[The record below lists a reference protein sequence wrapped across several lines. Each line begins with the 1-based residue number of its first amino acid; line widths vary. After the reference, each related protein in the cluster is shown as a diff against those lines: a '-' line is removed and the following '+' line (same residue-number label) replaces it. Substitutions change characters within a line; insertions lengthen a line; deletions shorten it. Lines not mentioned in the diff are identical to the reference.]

1 MSIPKGEV
9 ALQDPP
15 ERGGESAEAGDCEA
29 GDEGEEED
37 FHDVFCLESKCKNNR
52 VNKKI
57 FVHFFLLKSC

>member
-9 ALQDPP
+9 ALQDLP

-29 GDEGEEED
+29 GDEGQEED
-37 FHDVFCLESKCKNNR
+37 FHDVLCLESKCKTNL

-57 FVHFFLLKSC
+57 LSTFFC